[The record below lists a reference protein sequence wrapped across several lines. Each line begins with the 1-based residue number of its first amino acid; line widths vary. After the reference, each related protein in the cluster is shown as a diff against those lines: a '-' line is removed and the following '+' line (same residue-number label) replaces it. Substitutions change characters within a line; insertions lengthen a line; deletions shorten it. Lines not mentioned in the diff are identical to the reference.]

1 MRNVR
6 SVIETPA
13 YTSTNR
19 VYRLINVPYLSD
31 LSPEL
36 EEWFSIWGII
46 STISDALTAHDPLHR
61 PLQRLLI

>member
-1 MRNVR
+1 MINVR
-6 SVIETPA
+6 SDIETPA
-13 YTSTNR
+13 YVATNKTYRSIR
-19 VYRLINVPYLSD
+19 VPFLSD

-36 EEWFSIWGII
+36 DEWFSIWGIT